1 MNGNSAMQIPGPAD
15 ALLVVD
21 VQNDFLPGGALG
33 VRHGDEVVGPLNRMI
48 ARWRALDLPVVFTRD
63 WHPAD
68 HCSFHAQGG
77 PWPPHCVAMAPGAK
91 FASSLDVPPDAI
103 IVSKGTDPRREA
115 YSAFQGTGLADLLRH
130 RGVQRVIIG
139 GLATDYC
146 IRATGV
152 DARAEGFDYVV
163 LADAVRAVDVKPGD
177 GARALAEL
185 AANGALITTTDAVLA
200 AMEPAG

>member
-1 MNGNSAMQIPGPAD
+1 MRAPGRGD

-33 VRHGDEVVGPLNRMI
+33 VRHGDEVIAPLNRVI
-48 ARWRALDLPVVFTRD
+48 ARWRAAGLPLVFTRD

-68 HCSFHAQGG
+68 HCSFQAQGG
-77 PWPPHCVAMAPGAK
+77 PWPPHCVATTPGAQ
-91 FASSLDVPPDAI
+91 FASSLAVPSDAI
-103 IVSKGTDPRREA
+103 VTSKGTDPGREA
-115 YSAFQGTGLADLLRH
+115 YSAFQGTGLADLLRR
-130 RGVQRVIIG
+130 RGVRRVVIG

-152 DARAEGFDYVV
+152 DARVEGFDYAV
-163 LADAVRAVDVKPGD
+163 LADAVRAVDVNPGD
-177 GARALAEL
+177 GERALAEL
-185 AANGALITTTDAVLA
+185 AANGALITTTEAVLA

>member
-1 MNGNSAMQIPGPAD
+1 MRAPGRGD

-33 VRHGDEVVGPLNRMI
+33 VRHGDEVIAPLNRVI
-48 ARWRALDLPVVFTRD
+48 ARWRAAGLPLVFTRD

-68 HCSFHAQGG
+68 HCSFQAQGG
-77 PWPPHCVAMAPGAK
+77 PWPPHCVATTPGAQ
-91 FASSLDVPPDAI
+91 FASSLAVPPDAI
-103 IVSKGTDPRREA
+103 VASKGTDPGREA
-115 YSAFQGTGLADLLRH
+115 YSAFQGTGLADLLRR
-130 RGVQRVIIG
+130 RGVRRVVIG

-152 DARAEGFDYVV
+152 DARVEGFDYAV
-163 LADAVRAVDVKPGD
+163 LADAVRAVDVNPGD
-177 GARALAEL
+177 GERALAEL
-185 AANGALITTTDAVLA
+185 AANGALITTTEAVLA

>member
-1 MNGNSAMQIPGPAD
+1 MRTPGPAD

-33 VRHGDEVVGPLNRMI
+33 VQHGDEVVAPLNRMI
-48 ARWRALDLPVVFTRD
+48 ARWRASGLPLVFTRD
-63 WHPAD
+63 WRPAD

-77 PWPPHCVAMAPGAK
+77 PWPPHCVALTPGAQ
-91 FASSLDVPPDAI
+91 FASSLAVPADATI
-103 IVSKGTDPRREA
+103 ASKGTDPRREA
-115 YSAFQGTGLADLLRH
+115 YSAFQGTGLADLLRR
-130 RGVQRVIIG
+130 RGVGRVVIG

-163 LADAVRAVDVKPGD
+163 LADAVRAVDVNPGD
-177 GARALAEL
+177 GERALAEL

-200 AMEPAG
+200 AMETAG